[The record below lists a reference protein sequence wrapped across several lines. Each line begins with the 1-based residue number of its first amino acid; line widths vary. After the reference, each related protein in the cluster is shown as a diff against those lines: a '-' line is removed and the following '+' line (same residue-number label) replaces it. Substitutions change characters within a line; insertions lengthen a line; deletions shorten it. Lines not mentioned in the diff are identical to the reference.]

1 MKVGV
6 RQLPVEHSWI
16 IDRKHKDRMR
26 VKLNVER
33 HRQFVLFEDQAKIG
47 RHEKC
52 KLYYQAIGVL
62 EHFTG
67 KMQDRDTH
75 QYGVFPWV
83 QLSLF
88 VYDGPLTSVESMEL
102 RISGLLTKWFAILR
116 SLSSVGLESTE
127 AKLHLLP
134 TVIVDKFKVASLYS
148 FWWCMRARMPSY
160 ERQDGPR
167 LVSKEDGARCRVM
180 QPDKDM
186 GSRQGL
192 SNIIRW
198 CTITEV
204 KKRNL
209 MH

>member
-16 IDRKHKDRMR
+16 IDRKHEDRMR

-52 KLYYQAIGVL
+52 KLFYQAIGVL

-148 FWWCMRARMPSY
+148 FWWCMRARMSSY

-167 LVSKEDGARCRVM
+167 LVSKEDGARCRVV
-180 QPDKDM
+180 QPA
-186 GSRQGL
+186 
-192 SNIIRW
+192 
-198 CTITEV
+198 T
-204 KKRNL
+204 
-209 MH
+209 